1 MLTYYTSGS
10 NNWTLRTSP
19 ISSSVATLT
28 VEYQD
33 MFLLTNQSQSLAPAL
48 EYTYDEYESLLT
60 FSASISGAAVGNEYR
75 ATIKSGSCSVWHGSV
90 QVYNSQSVFS
100 KSDYENQNKQ
110 YISNVTANEYII
122 MD

>member
-10 NNWTLRTSP
+10 NYWTLRTSP
-19 ISSSVATLT
+19 IISASIAPLT

-33 MFLLTNQSQSLAPAL
+33 MFLLTNQSQSIAAI
-48 EYTYDEYESLLT
+48 ESTYDEYESLLT
-60 FSASISGAAVGNEYR
+60 FSASISGAVVGNEYR

-110 YISNVTANEYII
+110 YISNVTDNSYII
-122 MD
+122 MN